1 MLYPNA
7 TIPAVKD
14 APWEQPLWK
23 LLGYG
28 GPAPPRRHIA
38 PPRHAPA
45 SPPATPVSKPPV
57 KASAGKAGAGQ
68 QAAGAPPVA
77 PPARKQQ
84 PSQREEMTSFK
95 ETPRAGGGAAVV
107 SFEAAQVLPP
117 VPRNQHRASDK
128 PPPGRPGP
136 PATASKASRAI
147 WELAASH
154 VAAAGVSTS
163 AGGQNVGSS
172 RVPGREAPA
181 GGDGGGATRDD
192 VVRWVE
198 QSAGHAPPPPHSRP
212 PSSLGGRDGP
222 DTPVRRMNGHSH
234 RGVGQAREHGAR
246 SGGTTSGGART
257 WLDDSAFDS
266 PSVGGEL
273 PMVGHTT
280 LYGSSAWA
288 GPSAGSYEHLVSPDV
303 VWDAVVDVA
312 HALDLFGPED
322 GAAFDGTDASRHD
335 IVDAAIRAAASDG
348 WSCSVCGK
356 RFAFTDVALAQAC
369 EARHA
374 AAEGKVPPAHAGSP
388 AARARALS
396 TIMASPVRSRG
407 DSGGWDESPA
417 RGGDVSTTPERGAGP
432 HASKWGGSPRDAAQ
446 AAATAAAMA
455 ANWPPDEAASPW
467 QPVVALD
474 AADPRQR
481 PVEQP
486 ASRSGFGGSAPL
498 GRVYTSADA
507 RARMG
512 GSSGRGCTVPVP
524 GQCAIQ

>member
-7 TIPAVKD
+7 TIPVVKD

-23 LLGYG
+23 LLGYA
-28 GPAPPRRHIA
+28 GPAPPRRHTA
-38 PPRHAPA
+38 PHRQAPA
-45 SPPATPVSKPPV
+45 TPAATPVSKPPPPV
-57 KASAGKAGAGQ
+57 KASAGKVSGGQ
-68 QAAGAPPVA
+68 HTAPPLP
-77 PPARKQQ
+77 PPARKQ
-84 PSQREEMTSFK
+84 PASHREEMTSFA

-117 VPRNQHRASDK
+117 APKNHHRASDK

-154 VAAAGVSTS
+154 VAAAGGSNAAVGLN
-163 AGGQNVGSS
+163 AGAARGIS
-172 RVPGREAPA
+172 RAAGREPDA
-181 GGDGGGATRDD
+181 GVADGGGAIRDD

-212 PSSLGGRDGP
+212 PSSLGGGDGP
-222 DTPVRRMNGHSH
+222 DTPGRRMNGHGH
-234 RGVGQAREHGAR
+234 RGAGVPRDHR
-246 SGGTTSGGART
+246 SGGTASGGART

-266 PSVGGEL
+266 PSGGGAT
-273 PMVGHTT
+273 PMLGHTT
-280 LYGSSAWA
+280 LYGNTAWA
-288 GPSAGSYEHLVSPDV
+288 GAAAGSYEHLVSPDV

-312 HALDLFGPED
+312 HSLDLFGPEE
-322 GAAFDGTDASRHD
+322 GAAFDGTDASRND

-369 EARHA
+369 EAKHA
-374 AAEGKVPPAHAGSP
+374 SADGRHAGSP

-396 TIMASPVRSRG
+396 TIMASPVRSSG
-407 DSGGWDESPA
+407 GSGGWDESPV
-417 RGGDVSTTPERGAGP
+417 RGGEVSTTPPQRGAGP
-432 HASKWGGSPRDAAQ
+432 QASKLGGSPRDAAQ
-446 AAATAAAMA
+446 AAANAAAMA
-455 ANWPPDEAASPW
+455 STWPSDEAASPW
-467 QPVVALD
+467 QPVSTLD

-481 PVEQP
+481 PAEL
-486 ASRSGFGGSAPL
+486 ASRQAFNGSAPL

-512 GSSGRGCTVPVP
+512 GASGRGCTVPTP